1 MEQDT
6 TFLRLKSDQ
15 KIRERLLEIV
25 SGYQVRFQAMQGV
38 GTKIINPFS
47 SLDLVVR
54 KYVNPLS
61 LFLNDIRRQI
71 ESQHRTYIESLE
83 RIALFAR
90 QTRLRDEIIAAVK
103 ELEPVEKDKPYFL
116 YALQDLVDAKGT
128 KERGEMLKECHRYL
142 GSMNKKYQV
151 KFGYREEI
159 DIIPWRIKFDQSEET
174 TLEGTYYCPNP
185 VQLSGFRNVILH
197 LSHYLNSN
205 PHFFRFYHFRLRR
218 AISEDI
224 ISIAEVLFEFGFTV
238 EKIAVGRQIVE
249 DTKYVEDILNDHILS
264 ALEKTASRL
273 NTIKEISYHI
283 FRLSLLNLRN
293 IIPLRD
299 FCRITNRSKAL
310 SFAVKI
316 EKVEKGYRIYRRI
329 VNLYH
334 AYEKNPHAVVLKH
347 FLNFIFSRAHYD
359 YQTTRS
365 IPFGGEF
372 TRTFIFP
379 TYFNIAHVEEKAQEE
394 IAGYSSKGK
403 EEMLALLKL
412 LLNSLMNPQQFR
424 NKKLAVLGDIQSGA
438 MGKVSIGI
446 YQGNIVAL
454 KKPTSDPGAK
464 DFPLLLR
471 FLKHEGRIHSELIQQ
486 GSSAHQNIVECY
498 GLVQS
503 DQGDTMLA
511 LGYYPTDNLE
521 TLIGKNARLSSNIKL
536 KSWEGITLEII
547 CRIFI
552 QMIDALMYLKNKQ
565 VVHRDLK
572 PTNVLSLADQSG
584 VLKLI
589 KIIDFGVA
597 ISFDPAYSTDLFEG
611 KTVGT
616 LNFMAPEQ
624 LVGKESY
631 QSDLYS
637 LGAIIYS
644 LLTGRVPLS
653 LEGAS
658 NLKEKLRLVYR
669 GSRIPIV
676 EANPDLR
683 ASPELIEMASIVE
696 PMLEPSPQSRPH
708 IDEVK
713 KKLETLWSTIDN
725 TEKLLIPIKYAKPW
739 GKIGPDFWGKNHYQY
754 AYLRRVNK
762 LSINLFFVENFF
774 LEYFKFL
781 TF

>member
-25 SGYQVRFQAMQGV
+25 SDYQVRFQAMQGV

-71 ESQHRTYIESLE
+71 ESHHRTYIESLE
-83 RIALFAR
+83 MIALFAR
-90 QTRLRDEIIAAVK
+90 QAKHRDEIIAAVK
-103 ELEPVEKDKPYFL
+103 DLEPVEKDKPYFL
-116 YALQDLVDAKGT
+116 YALQALIEAKET
-128 KERGEMLKECHRYL
+128 KERGAMLRECHRYL
-142 GSMNKKYQV
+142 GSINKKYQA

-174 TLEGTYYCPNP
+174 TREGTYYCPNS
-185 VQLSGFRNVILH
+185 VQLSGLRNVILH

-205 PHFFRFYHFRLRR
+205 PHFFRFYHFRLRK
-218 AISEDI
+218 AIGADI
-224 ISIAEVLFEFGFTV
+224 IRIAEVLFEFGFTV
-238 EKIAVGRQIVE
+238 ERIAVGRQVGE
-249 DTKYVEDILNDHILS
+249 DTKYVEEILNDHILS
-264 ALEKTASRL
+264 ALEKNASQL
-273 NTIKEISYHI
+273 NTIKEISHHI
-283 FRLSLLNLRN
+283 YRLSLLNLRN

-316 EKVEKGYRIYRRI
+316 EQVEKGYRIYRRI

-347 FLNFIFSRAHYD
+347 FLNFIFSRANYD

-379 TYFNIAHVEEKAQEE
+379 NYFNIAHVQKKAQEE
-394 IAGYSSKGK
+394 IPGYSSKGK
-403 EEMLALLKL
+403 EEMLSLLKL

-424 NKKLAVLGDIQSGA
+424 NKKLAILGDIQSGA

-471 FLKHEGRIHSELIQQ
+471 YLKHEGRIHSELIQQ
-486 GSSAHQNIVECY
+486 GSSAHHNIVECY
-498 GLVQS
+498 GPVQS

-511 LGYYPTDNLE
+511 IGYYPTDNLE
-521 TLIGKNARLSSNIKL
+521 TLIEKNARLSAHPTVKP
-536 KSWEGITLEII
+536 WEGITLEII
-547 CRIFI
+547 TRIFM
-552 QMIDALMYLKNKQ
+552 QMVDALLYLKSKQ

-572 PTNVLSLADQSG
+572 PTNVLFLADQNG

-597 ISFDPAYSTDLFEG
+597 ISFVPEYATDLFEG

-631 QSDLYS
+631 PSDLYS
-637 LGAIIYS
+637 LGAIMYS

-653 LEGAS
+653 LKEAS
-658 NLKEKLRLVYR
+658 NLKEKLRLVFR
-669 GSRIPIV
+669 GTRIPIV
-676 EANPDLR
+676 EANPDLSV
-683 ASPELIEMASIVE
+683 SPELMELASIVE
-696 PMLEPSPQSRPH
+696 LMLETTPQNRPH
-708 IDEVK
+708 LDEVK
-713 KKLETLWSTIDN
+713 EKVETFWFTIDN
-725 TEKLLIPIKYAKPW
+725 TEKLLIPITYAQPW
-739 GKIGPDFWGKNHYQY
+739 VKVKPDFFE
-754 AYLRRVNK
+754 R
-762 LSINLFFVENFF
+762 STTTT
-774 LEYFKFL
+774 L
-781 TF
+781 TVDDLMH